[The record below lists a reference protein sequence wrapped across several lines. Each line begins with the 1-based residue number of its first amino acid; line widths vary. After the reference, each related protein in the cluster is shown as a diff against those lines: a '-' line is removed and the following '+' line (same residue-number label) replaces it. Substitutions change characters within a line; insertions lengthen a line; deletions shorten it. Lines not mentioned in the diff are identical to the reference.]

1 MEKKVLCAASFYN
14 HKCFFNDEDYS
25 ALPEDVK
32 KEAKIIAA
40 TTAEKVKA
48 IVSIGFYE
56 DGNIFVQIRADEK
69 DMDFDDIA
77 AKYEIE
83 KVQKS
88 KKKFFNALTL
98 WYKVTKLGAKGISIK

>member
-14 HKCFFNDEDYS
+14 HKCYFNDEDFS
-25 ALPEDVK
+25 ALPPDVK
-32 KEAKIIAA
+32 KEAKVIVA
-40 TTAEKVKA
+40 TTAEKARAV
-48 IVSIGFYE
+48 VSVGFYE
-56 DGNIFVQIRADEK
+56 NGHVYIEIQSDEK

-83 KVQKS
+83 KVKKN

-98 WYKVTKLGAKGISIK
+98 WYRVTKLGAKGIAIK